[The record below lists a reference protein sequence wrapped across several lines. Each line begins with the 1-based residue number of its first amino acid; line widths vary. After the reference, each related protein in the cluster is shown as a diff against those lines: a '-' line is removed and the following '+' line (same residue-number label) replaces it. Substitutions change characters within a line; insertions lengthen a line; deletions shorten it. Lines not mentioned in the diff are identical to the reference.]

1 MGYTNKKGGFAM
13 PKDAFI
19 RARTSAD
26 LKRKVEDI
34 FAQVGLNTT
43 EAINL
48 FFVQVQL
55 HNGLPFA
62 IKLPNAETLQAIDD
76 IETSNDT
83 TTQTLDEFKVSLGL

>member
-1 MGYTNKKGGFAM
+1 M
-13 PKDAFI
+13 PKDAFV
-19 RARTSAD
+19 RARTSAA
-26 LKRKVEDI
+26 LKHTVEAI

-62 IKLPNAETLQAIDD
+62 VKLPNAETRQALEELKTDSGI
-76 IETSNDT
+76 T
-83 TTQTLDEFKVSLGL
+83 TETLDEFKVSLGL